1 MEFLGHTVVQFFNYL
16 RNLSPCFH
24 SGCTSLHTHQQR
36 TSVPFSPCPHQHLLF
51 VLLIFFFA
59 YFKGLFTQS
68 SPTLC
73 DPMDCG
79 PPGSSVHGIL
89 QARRLEWVAISYSIF
104 VLFLMTAILASLK
117 CHFIVVLTAFHW
129 LLAMSRTCH
138 CLWPSAYPFWKKKKS
153 IQSSCFCDIE
163 FYDCPYMLDIDAL
176 LVISLTNIFSHS
188 VHFLFILW
196 IVSFAVQKLVSL
208 IRSCLF
214 LLSYH
219 LF

>member
-1 MEFLGHTVVQFFNYL
+1 M
-16 RNLSPCFH
+16 
-24 SGCTSLHTHQQR
+24 
-36 TSVPFSPCPHQHLLF
+36 
-51 VLLIFFFA
+51 
-59 YFKGLFTQS
+59 S
-68 SPTLC
+68 SPTFAICIIIIFLLSLSRLQLFA

-129 LLAMSRTCH
+129 LLAMSSNLSLPVAICISFLEKRVY
-138 CLWPSAYPFWKKKKS
+138 SAFLIIFK
-153 IQSSCFCDIE
+153 SSCFCDIE
-163 FYDCPYMLDIDAL
+163 FYDCLYMLDIDAL
-176 LVISLTNIFSHS
+176 LVISLTNILSHS
-188 VHFLFILW
+188 VHCLFILW
-196 IVSFAVQKLVSL
+196 IVSFAAQKLASL
-208 IRSCLF
+208 IRSRLF